1 MTSGPIL
8 ICISACAFLFSCQQ
22 METSDTNTTPTDSLV
37 VTSVYPV
44 QPMQLVAPVGLK
56 LSYTGRTTTDSSVF
70 YQVMSTYNGETYGFN
85 LSVPKKE
92 TGTAYLSS
100 KGKASDDLL
109 HFMQRLYGQPVD
121 SASRMGDYIPASYSA
136 LGALIET
143 KTDTTVGKA
152 AGAAAGVG
160 TAGKPGAAVSAVRSV
175 DTLKVQKPVS
185 LGTQNKLVFRNAAG
199 DQAEIYLDID
209 EKTHLIGLMEKDS
222 VNRAPLIRCLQQK

>member
-1 MTSGPIL
+1 MTSRPIFL
-8 ICISACAFLFSCQQ
+8 CIAASAFLFSCQQ
-22 METSDTNTTPTDSLV
+22 METSDNNATPTDSLV
-37 VTSVYPV
+37 VTSAYAV

-56 LSYTGRTTTDSSVF
+56 LSFTGRTTTDSSVF
-70 YQVMSTYNGETYGFN
+70 YQVTSTYNGETYGFN

-100 KGKASDDLL
+100 KGKASDGLL

-143 KTDTTVGKA
+143 KTDTTAGK
-152 AGAAAGVG
+152 
-160 TAGKPGAAVSAVRSV
+160 TAGPAGKTA
-175 DTLKVQKPVS
+175 DTAKVQKPVS

-199 DQAEIYLDID
+199 DQAELYLDID
-209 EKTHLIGLMEKDS
+209 EKEHLIGLMEKDS